1 MNSLLNK
8 QFRHILFLSFF
19 VSAISLSAVS
29 CSNDD
34 KSTAVEKIETTATET
49 INTETVNTE
58 KAVSHVAMNNSA
70 TKEQP
75 SDDVLEHGEKAH
87 KNHCYKCHTDTVYTR
102 EDRFVKSI
110 DALSKQVLR
119 CKEGNEVPWF
129 DEDSDAVVQ
138 FLNQK
143 YYRF

>member
-1 MNSLLNK
+1 MKTSNQQLGN
-8 QFRHILFLSFF
+8 ILFLSISL
-19 VSAISLSAVS
+19 SAISLSITS
-29 CSNDD
+29 CSSDNKTTD
-34 KSTAVEKIETTATET
+34 TIEKAGIIATEV
-49 INTETVNTE
+49 VNTE
-58 KAVSHVAMNNSA
+58 KTVSQVTMNETK

-75 SDDVLEHGEKAH
+75 YDNILTHGEEAH
-87 KNHCYKCHTDTVYTR
+87 KNHCYKCHTDSVYTR

-119 CKEGNEVPWF
+119 CKEGNDVPWF

>member
-1 MNSLLNK
+1 MNLLNK
-8 QFRHILFLSFF
+8 QFRHILFLS
-19 VSAISLSAVS
+19 ISLSVMSLSTTS

-34 KSTAVEKIETTATET
+34 RSSTVEKSGSNTTEIINIETDD
-49 INTETVNTE
+49 TE
-58 KAVSHVAMNNSA
+58 KTVSHVAMNA
-70 TKEQP
+70 TTKEQP
-75 SDDVLEHGEKAH
+75 SKDILTHGEEAH
-87 KNHCYKCHTDTVYTR
+87 KTHCYKCHTDTVYTR

-119 CKEGNEVPWF
+119 CKEGNDVPWF

>member
-1 MNSLLNK
+1 MLNK
-8 QFRHILFLSFF
+8 QINNILFLSISL
-19 VSAISLSAVS
+19 SAISLGITA
-29 CSNDD
+29 CSSDD
-34 KSTAVEKIETTATET
+34 KTISAIDTTEEKTEIITTEVM
-49 INTETVNTE
+49 NTKKTVSQ
-58 KAVSHVAMNNSA
+58 VSMNEA
-70 TKEQP
+70 ITKEQP
-75 SDDVLEHGEKAH
+75 ADDMLAHGEKAH

-119 CKEGNEVPWF
+119 CKEGNDVPWF